1 MSGHS
6 KWATIKRKKE
16 KTDAARGR
24 AFTRLIKEITIA
36 ARHGGGDENSNPRLR
51 TAVLAAKAANM
62 PTANIERAVKR
73 GTGELPGVNYE
84 EITYEGYGPGG
95 VAVYMDVLT
104 DNKNRTVAEIRH
116 LLSKYNGAL
125 GESGSVAWMFSK
137 KGVILIPAKN
147 TTEDDLMMTTLDA
160 GADDIAAEE
169 EYFRVTTE
177 VGKLEAV
184 KKALDAAKIAYE
196 SAEITME
203 PANQVKV
210 EGKAAE
216 SVIKLMDA
224 LEEHEDIQNVYA
236 NFDIDEKTLEEM
248 ED

>member
-1 MSGHS
+1 
-6 KWATIKRKKE
+6 
-16 KTDAARGR
+16 
-24 AFTRLIKEITIA
+24 
-36 ARHGGGDENSNPRLR
+36 
-51 TAVLAAKAANM
+51 
-62 PTANIERAVKR
+62 
-73 GTGELPGVNYE
+73 
-84 EITYEGYGPGG
+84 
-95 VAVYMDVLT
+95 MDVLT

>member
-62 PTANIERAVKR
+62 PAANIERAVKR